1 MSGLVQSFQ
10 GNEGTWRKY
19 IYMMLAEVKNKDFLQ
34 GDEAKF
40 LDFMITSKCG
50 VDFFEIWIVIG

>member
-1 MSGLVQSFQ
+1 MQSFQ